1 MLNNICVGCCITVV
15 TIVLIDGTI
24 MPSTRSFTMKA
35 FFFKSIMKYFALPIP
50 SGMSFRPFINM
61 FMLGPNEYEA
71 REHSI
76 AQKLFPRETKIDNR
90 QYNNVAIGFS

>member
-1 MLNNICVGCCITVV
+1 MLNNICFVCCITVL

-35 FFFKSIMKYFALPIP
+35 FFFKSIMKYIFLPIP
-50 SGMSFRPFINM
+50 SGMSFGPFINM

-71 REHSI
+71 REDSV
-76 AQKLFPRETKIDNR
+76 AQKLFPPRDYNR
-90 QYNNVAIGFS
+90 

>member
-1 MLNNICVGCCITVV
+1 MLNNICVACCITVL
-15 TIVLIDGTI
+15 TIILIDGTI

-35 FFFKSIMKYFALPIP
+35 FFYKSIMKYISFPIP

-71 REHSI
+71 REDNV

-90 QYNNVAIGFS
+90 QYKNGAFGSS